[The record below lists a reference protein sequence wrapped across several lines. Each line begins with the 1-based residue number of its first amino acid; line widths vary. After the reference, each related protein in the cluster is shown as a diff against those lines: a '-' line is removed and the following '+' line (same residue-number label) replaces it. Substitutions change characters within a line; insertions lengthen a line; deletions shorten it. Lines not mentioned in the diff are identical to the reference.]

1 MNLFYWGFLGFFF
14 GFFFGVGCALAV
26 VYSIYLHGYRK
37 AMEDSLREQKSER
50 YREMLPKVL
59 EGLAR
64 EKIVERKLDHSPD
77 IPD

>member
-37 AMEDSLREQKSER
+37 AMEDSQREEKSQR

-59 EGLAR
+59 EGMAR
-64 EKIVERKLDHSPD
+64 AKIAAQKLDSGPD
-77 IPD
+77 LPD